1 MSTRSK
7 SRYSAKGRQRSQKR
21 SQTGGMGAAEW
32 QLNNLGNGW
41 TQFMNTFS
49 LQPGQSGSINQS
61 NDIVQNHSK
70 MIRGGKGRNMMQM
83 RQRQM
88 LQAKSQSRGKKGGYF
103 GAVLEQAAVPL
114 ALLGAQQ
121 FYGKKHT
128 RRNNGRNKSFRRRR

>member
-7 SRYSAKGRQRSQKR
+7 ARYSAKGRQRSQKR
-21 SQTGGMGAAEW
+21 TQTGGMGAAEW

-49 LQPGQSGSINQS
+49 LQPGQSGSVNQS
-61 NDIVQNHSK
+61 NNIVQNNSK
-70 MIRGGKGRNMMQM
+70 MTGGKRSNMMKM